1 MLVRKKFQEELL
13 EAEAPEEVPG
23 RDAALFGNHE
33 LPPSLPILGDDH
45 VFSLVLLEVLKRPSE
60 ESGRTPLPT
69 LPLPV
74 PPEEPVPAVPW
85 LVPKRGKCN
94 PLLEAATLAET
105 AIVAVEACVCVV
117 ATGGLDPYTVE
128 ARPIPD
134 MPGRIKLDDEV
145 SSRAAGVVLGL
156 RLRSSLLPSRER
168 DRDSLPLLFATL
180 RPARRSY
187 SGRVSSCVA

>member
-1 MLVRKKFQEELL
+1 MRKKFQEELL

-23 RDAALFGNHE
+23 RDAGLFGNHE
-33 LPPSLPILGDDH
+33 PPPSLPIFGDDQ
-45 VFSLVLLEVLKRPSE
+45 VFSLVLLEVLKRLPDD
-60 ESGRTPLPT
+60 SGRITLPT

-85 LVPKRGKCN
+85 LVPKRGKCS
-94 PLLEAATLAET
+94 PLLVAAALAEP

-134 MPGRIKLDDEV
+134 MPGRMKLDDEV
-145 SSRAAGVVLGL
+145 SSRAPGVMLGL

-180 RPARRSY
+180 KPARRSY
-187 SGRVSSCVA
+187 SGRMSSCVA